1 MSQDSNPR
9 GPLQNMVVD
18 VLLVTAAVSVVLTQ
32 PLGKLRT
39 PSATPAPIA
48 RHSPLIQLSLNEA
61 TADELGLLPQ
71 IGPKMADRI
80 IRFRGSQ
87 PAIRSWAE
95 FEDISGMGPATI
107 QTIRPWCTI
116 DSVADDLASNH

>member
-1 MSQDSNPR
+1 M
-9 GPLQNMVVD
+9 
-18 VLLVTAAVSVVLTQ
+18 AAAGVVLSQLFKNLPT
-32 PLGKLRT
+32 
-39 PSATPAPIA
+39 SDATPAVIA
-48 RHSPLIQLSLNEA
+48 RQSPLIRLRLNEA

-80 IRFRGSQ
+80 IRFRNSQ
-87 PAIRSWAE
+87 PTIRSWAE

-116 DSVADDLASNH
+116 DSVTDDLASNH